1 MAPLILVEELSADL
15 ERLDIRLSQAKT
27 SVKSLLVLKEPAIIL
42 AALVDLTDSLRAIQE
57 DSMRS
62 RVRTNMAIEKLIG
75 GRK

>member
-15 ERLDIRLSQAKT
+15 ERLDNRLSQAKT

-62 RVRTNMAIEKLIG
+62 RVRTNMAIDKLIG

>member
-15 ERLDIRLSQAKT
+15 ERLDNRLSQAKT

-42 AALVDLTDSLRAIQE
+42 AALVDLTDSLRSIQE